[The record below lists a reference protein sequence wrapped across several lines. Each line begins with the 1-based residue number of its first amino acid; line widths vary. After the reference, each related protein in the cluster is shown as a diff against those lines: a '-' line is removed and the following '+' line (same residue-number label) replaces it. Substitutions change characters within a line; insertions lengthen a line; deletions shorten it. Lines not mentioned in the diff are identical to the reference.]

1 MEVNKEYDNNKLSLV
16 DFNEEGVV
24 AIREKTSVVLDLDSN
39 RVRFH
44 DLFYDL
50 DEIILIAQRIK
61 EIKNLSNTERNGLT
75 FS

>member
-24 AIREKTSVVLDLDSN
+24 AIRERTSVVLDLDN
-39 RVRFH
+39 NKVRFH
-44 DLFYDL
+44 DLCYDL